1 MARFLPLHF
10 PANPFLSK
18 WTMRRPIVIIAIL
31 FASGVYLGYATTI
44 PIRFTLGGCLLLWV
58 ACMASMLFKRFRAF
72 LPVCLSFLLVAI
84 AAAYYDCRTDSI
96 PFNHLERLLTVDRSL
111 GRIKGVIVS
120 PPIMLDDAIVIK
132 RLSQSASG
140 RYSGKPGFK
149 TSFLIRAE
157 AIETSSGWK
166 EVSGTVKVNFY
177 PSNVGL
183 ANRDAVLSALHQ
195 LVYGQRVEL
204 LGQMFLPAPP
214 KNPGEYDYKNYLQRQ
229 MPSVRCLMT
238 VSHADNVTLC
248 GVASRNP
255 VYRYVYTLGN
265 VLNNMIYLHT
275 FSNSAPMISS
285 MLLGNRVDLPG
296 ETIDNFM
303 KTGVIHF
310 IAISGFNVGIV
321 VFTIWFPLR
330 LLRINQTLSIGIVLF
345 VVFLFVLLTGLN
357 PPVLRA
363 GIMVAAF
370 LGSFVVRRQW
380 DITSG
385 LFAAIFFIL
394 VRNPADLF
402 NVGFQLS
409 VLATFGIVYGGSKIE
424 GRLFKVALFVE
435 ALQVKAERGR
445 FFFLKKY
452 LRKSFCISLAA
463 WLATMP
469 ITAYYF
475 HLFTPGICITNLIVF
490 PLFWIITICGIIL
503 LTLGMLCPPLAAASA
518 WLASN
523 ADIMLESL
531 VSFHA
536 SIPYSYFYVTGPSR
550 TEVVVYYLFMLS
562 FLFCGYLSLGVVR
575 LAICGL
581 LSANVFLLSNM
592 LKFSNNSLQVTC
604 LHLGHGSAIFIQF
617 PNGKNILY
625 DVGSWQNYD
634 GGRYVVSP
642 FLWERK
648 VKNIDLLILSH
659 EDEDHWNGL
668 PAIAER
674 FSIKSVYSQQHLFA
688 SKKGGEILSL
698 LRKRHIPA
706 AAVSSGVVLSGFE
719 PAVVK
724 ILHPLPWYPGVST
737 SNDNACVLKIEYL
750 GHSVLLCADIQ
761 EQGIASLTANCNE
774 LKADILQIPHHGS
787 FVNNLDALLNTVQP
801 LYAFIN
807 TSEGFVSDK
816 ILTNLQ
822 VRNII
827 VLQTHQKGAITFS
840 VDGGGIKVSL
850 VKSMGKQS
858 LR

>member
-1 MARFLPLHF
+1 
-10 PANPFLSK
+10 
-18 WTMRRPIVIIAIL
+18 MRRPIVIIAIL
-31 FASGVYLGYATTI
+31 FVSGVYLGYITTI
-44 PIRFTLGGCLLLWV
+44 PFRFTLGICLLLWII
-58 ACMASMLFKRFRAF
+58 CLASMGLQRFRVF
-72 LPVCLSFLLVAI
+72 LPVCLSFLLVAV

-96 PFNHLERLLTVDRSL
+96 PFNHLERLLTAKRSL
-111 GRIKGVIVS
+111 GRIKGVIIN
-120 PPIMLDDAIVIK
+120 PPIMLDDDIVTK
-132 RLSQSASG
+132 RLNQYASV
-140 RYSGKPGFK
+140 RHTAKPGFK
-149 TSFLIRAE
+149 TSFLICAE
-157 AIETSSGWK
+157 AIETPSGWK

-177 PSNVGL
+177 PSNVDV
-183 ANRDAVLSALHQ
+183 ANRDAVLSVLHQ
-195 LVYGQRVEL
+195 LVYGQRVAL
-204 LGQMFLPAPP
+204 LGQMFLPTPP
-214 KNPGEYDYKNYLQRQ
+214 SNPGEYDYKGYLQKQ

-248 GVASRNP
+248 GVSRQNP
-255 VYRYVYTLGN
+255 VYRSIYTLGN
-265 VLNNMIYLHT
+265 ALNNMIYLHT

-303 KTGVIHF
+303 KTGIIHF
-310 IAISGFNVGIV
+310 IAISGFNVAIV
-321 VFTIWFPLR
+321 VFTIFLPLR

-345 VVFLFVLLTGLN
+345 VVFLYAFLTGLN
-357 PPVLRA
+357 PSVLRA
-363 GIMVAAF
+363 SIMVIAF
-370 LGSFVVRRQW
+370 LGSFLVRRQW

-409 VLATFGIVYGGSKIE
+409 VLATFGIVYGSSRIE
-424 GRLFKVALFVE
+424 GWLFKVALFVE

-452 LRKSFCISLAA
+452 VRKSFCVSLAA
-463 WLATMP
+463 WLATLP
-469 ITAYYF
+469 LTAYYF

-503 LTLGMLCPPLAAASA
+503 LTLGTLCPPLAAASA

-523 ADIMLESL
+523 ADIILESL

-536 SIPYSYFYVTGPSR
+536 SIPYSYFYVIGPSR
-550 TEVVVYYLFMLS
+550 AEVVVYYLFMLS
-562 FLFCGYLSLGVVR
+562 LLFCGYLSLDVVR

-581 LSANVFLLSNM
+581 LSANIFLFSNI
-592 LKFSNNSLQVTC
+592 LKLPNNSLQVTC
-604 LHLGHGSAIFIQF
+604 LHVGHGSAIFIQF

-648 VKNIDLLILSH
+648 VKDIDLLILSH

-668 PAIAER
+668 PALAER

-688 SKKGGEILSL
+688 SKKGQEILSL
-698 LRKRHIPA
+698 LKKRRIPA
-706 AAVSSGVVLSGFE
+706 AAVASGEVLSGFE

-724 ILHPLPWYPGVST
+724 ILSPLPWYSGVDT
-737 SNDNACVLKIEYL
+737 SNDNSCVLKIEYL
-750 GHSVLLCADIQ
+750 GHSILLCADIQ
-761 EQGIASLTANCNE
+761 EQGIASLTSNSKE
-774 LKADILQIPHHGS
+774 LKADVLQIPHHGA
-787 FVNNLDALLNTVQP
+787 FVKNFDALLNAAQP

-807 TSEGFVSDK
+807 TSEGVVSDK
-816 ILTNLQ
+816 TLTSLQ
-822 VRNII
+822 ARHII
-827 VLQTHQKGAITFS
+827 VLQTHREGAITFTGDS
-840 VDGGGIKVSL
+840 SGITPTTAFCRPDIRL
-850 VKSMGKQS
+850 RVK
-858 LR
+858 

>member
-1 MARFLPLHF
+1 
-10 PANPFLSK
+10 
-18 WTMRRPIVIIAIL
+18 MRRPIVIIAIL
-31 FASGVYLGYATTI
+31 FVSGVYLGYVTTI
-44 PIRFTLGGCLLLWV
+44 ALSVTLGICLLLWIT
-58 ACMASMLFKRFRAF
+58 CLASIGFQRLRGF
-72 LPVCLSFLLVAI
+72 LPVCVSFLLVAV

-96 PFNHLERLLTVDRSL
+96 SANHLERLLTAKRSL
-111 GRIKGVIVS
+111 GRIKGVIIS
-120 PPIMLDDAIVIK
+120 PPIMLDDAIVMK
-132 RLSQSASG
+132 RLSRFASG

-157 AIETSSGWK
+157 AVETTSGWK

-177 PSNVGL
+177 PSNAEVV
-183 ANRDAVLSALHQ
+183 NRDVVLSLLHQ

-204 LGQMFLPAPP
+204 LGQVFLPTPP
-214 KNPGEYDYKNYLQRQ
+214 RNPGEYDYKGYLQRQ

-238 VSHADNVTLC
+238 VAHADNVTLC
-248 GVASRNP
+248 GVSRRNP
-255 VYRYVYTLGN
+255 VYRSIYTLGN

-275 FSNSAPMISS
+275 FSNSAPVISS
-285 MLLGNRVDLPG
+285 MLLGNRVALPG

-321 VFTIWFPLR
+321 VFTIWLPLR
-330 LLRINQTLSIGIVLF
+330 LLRVNQTLSMGIVLF
-345 VVFLFVLLTGLN
+345 VVFLYVLLTGLN

-363 GIMVAAF
+363 GIMVVAF
-370 LGSFVVRRQW
+370 LGSFMVRRQW

-385 LFAAIFFIL
+385 LFTAIFFIL

-409 VLATFGIVYGGSKIE
+409 VLATFGIVYGSSRIE

-445 FFFLKKY
+445 LFFLKKY
-452 LRKSFCISLAA
+452 LRKSFCVSLAA

-518 WLASN
+518 WLASYT
-523 ADIMLESL
+523 DIILESL

-536 SIPYSYFYVTGPSR
+536 SIPYSYFYVIGPSPA
-550 TEVVVYYLFMLS
+550 EVVVYYLFMLS
-562 FLFCGYLSLGVVR
+562 LLFCGYLSLDVVR
-575 LAICGL
+575 LAIFGL
-581 LSANVFLLSNM
+581 LSTNVFFFSNV
-592 LKFSNNSLQVTC
+592 LKFPNNSLQVTC
-604 LHLGHGSAIFIQF
+604 LHVGHGSAIFIQF
-617 PNGKNILY
+617 PNGKNMLY
-625 DVGSWQNYD
+625 DVGSWQNHD

-648 VKNIDLLILSH
+648 VKGIDLLILSH

-668 PAIAER
+668 PALAER
-674 FSIKSVYSQQHLFA
+674 FSIKSVYSQQHLFE
-688 SKKGGEILSL
+688 SKKGQEILSL
-698 LRKRHIPA
+698 LNKRRIPVA
-706 AAVSSGVVLSGFE
+706 VVSSGELLSGFE

-724 ILHPLPWYPGVST
+724 ILHPLPWYPGVTT
-737 SNDNACVLKIEYL
+737 SNDNSCVLKIEYL

-761 EQGIASLTANCNE
+761 VQGIAALTANSKE
-774 LKADILQIPHHGS
+774 LKADVLQIPHHGS
-787 FVNNLDALLNTVQP
+787 FASNLDVLLNAVQP

-807 TSEGFVSDK
+807 TSEGVVSDK
-816 ILTNLQ
+816 TIASLQ
-822 VRNII
+822 SRHIT
-827 VLQTHQKGAITFS
+827 VLQTHREGAITFT
-840 VDGGGIKVSL
+840 VDSRGITPTTF
-850 VKSMGKQS
+850 
-858 LR
+858 